1 MLWIAHMRNR
11 AYGCRG
17 AASAALL
24 SLLAFPLGC
33 STGTSGEAP
42 PSTTDALA
50 SQLATAFCGCCGS
63 TAGSPAN
70 AADGGAS
77 SQADGGA
84 STGMCGTGA
93 GAVDGGPS
101 TCLARATLSAD
112 QQLALVS
119 TAFSEGLLTIDPT
132 SASTCVAAYQA
143 TSCSVLAAQAE
154 PDVQAAL
161 DNPACATLFTG
172 YIPVGERCDMT
183 AECTAGSFCLSQGTG
198 QNVTSIGGSGT
209 LGVCF
214 AYQLAGEACNTSDDC
229 QPPLACDPTT
239 LLCQ

>member
-1 MLWIAHMRNR
+1 MLWIAHMRNC
-11 AYGCRG
+11 AYGCRS
-17 AASAALL
+17 AASPALFF
-24 SLLAFPLGC
+24 LAFLLGC
-33 STGTSGEAP
+33 STGTSGDAP

-63 TAGSPAN
+63 TAGSPASS
-70 AADGGAS
+70 ADGGGT
-77 SQADGGA
+77 SQVDGGA
-84 STGMCGTGA
+84 ATGMCGT

-132 SASTCVAAYQA
+132 SASVCVAAYQA
-143 TSCSVLAAQAE
+143 TSCTVLAAQAE
-154 PDVQAAL
+154 PDIQAAL